1 MLSRK
6 LPSRPVIS
14 TATGGSTTQKKY
26 RNAFIGVSKRFNN
39 STIDPFTPSI
49 SQWST
54 LRSLDSTVDRGKD
67 HPNAFQDRHLFHR
80 DRSRDISRSAHCAPP
95 AFQGVA
101 WHRAPHCPADRAPFF
116 SASQSLSLSSA
127 TTVTQLAFG
136 TRRNQSSPLSRLA
149 RVFFRNTGL
158 QYPPTGAL
166 VSDAR
171 SAKARY
177 RRRLRR
183 PVRCL
188 EFHLAGHQSRT
199 ARFAADFIRR
209 NPVCHRRRGARGR
222 LDRARAFAARSP
234 L

>member
-14 TATGGSTTQKKY
+14 TATGGSATQKKY
-26 RNAFIGVSKRFNN
+26 RNAFIGLVSD
-39 STIDPFTPSI
+39 SIIDTFTRSI

-136 TRRNQSSPLSRLA
+136 TRRNQSSPL
-149 RVFFRNTGL
+149 
-158 QYPPTGAL
+158 
-166 VSDAR
+166 
-171 SAKARY
+171 
-177 RRRLRR
+177 
-183 PVRCL
+183 
-188 EFHLAGHQSRT
+188 
-199 ARFAADFIRR
+199 
-209 NPVCHRRRGARGR
+209 
-222 LDRARAFAARSP
+222 
-234 L
+234 